1 MARSFMSTSTI
12 QPDLI
17 IALSQ
22 DRVSL
27 NMSEDISKGRLSWQ
41 TSFKVESIFLED
53 QISHALDQ
61 ALLENP
67 ALMDSFPCVEII
79 VLDRPHF
86 CVSSHYAQQGKLG
99 EIASRYLRMRVGDT
113 LTTDASE
120 NDSLICYSLPTETM
134 MMLKEYYANLD
145 CHHLNSVLWNY
156 FSTHQARPEK
166 DKIRLYLTLMRDTL
180 ILLAEKNNKLIFS
193 KNFLIKEQGDLYYYS
208 IACSR
213 MLRTD
218 ENWSVEL
225 KDESGSL
232 EWPGDSIL
240 RIEKRLSLPSLPVLM
255 SQYKVC
261 GS

>member
-1 MARSFMSTSTI
+1 MSTATI

-27 NMSEDISKGRLSWQ
+27 NMSEDISTGRSGWQ
-41 TSFKVESIFLED
+41 TSFKVDSIFLEE
-53 QISHALDQ
+53 QISHSLDL

-67 ALMDSFPCVEII
+67 ALMDSFPCVEVI
-79 VLDRPHF
+79 VLDRPNF
-86 CVSSHYAQQGKLG
+86 CLSRHYADQGKLG

-113 LTTDASE
+113 LTADASE
-120 NDSLICYSLPTETM
+120 NEVVICYSLPTETL
-134 MMLKEYYANLD
+134 MMLKEYYSNLD
-145 CHHLNSVLWNY
+145 CHHLNSILWNN
-156 FSTHQARPEK
+156 FSTLQARSEK
-166 DKIRLYLTLMRDTL
+166 NTIRLYLTLMRDTL

-193 KNFLIKEQGDLYYYS
+193 KNFLIKQQGDLYYYS

-213 MLRTD
+213 MLRTN
-218 ENWSVEL
+218 ENWLVEL
-225 KDESGSL
+225 ENEPGTF
-232 EWPGDSIL
+232 EWPGNSIL
-240 RIEKRLSLPSLPVLM
+240 KIGKRLSLPSLHVLM

>member
-1 MARSFMSTSTI
+1 MSRSLMSTATI

-27 NMSEDISKGRLSWQ
+27 NMSEDTSKGRLSWRS
-41 TSFKVESIFLED
+41 SFKVDSIFFEE

-61 ALLENP
+61 ALFENP
-67 ALMDSFPCVEII
+67 ALMDSFSCVEVI
-79 VLDRPHF
+79 VLDRPNF
-86 CVSSHYAQQGKLG
+86 CLSRHYADQGKLG

-113 LTTDASE
+113 LTADASE
-120 NDSLICYSLPTETM
+120 NDAVICYSLPTETL
-134 MMLKEYYANLD
+134 MMLKEYYSNLD
-145 CHHLNSVLWNY
+145 CHHLNSVLWNN
-156 FSTHQARPEK
+156 FSTLQERPEK
-166 DKIRLYLTLMRDTL
+166 NNIRLYLTLMRDTL

-213 MLRTD
+213 MLKAN
-218 ENWSVEL
+218 ENWVVEVQ
-225 KDESGSL
+225 DEHGTF

-240 RIEKRLSLPSLPVLM
+240 KIEKRLSLPSLHVLM

>member
-1 MARSFMSTSTI
+1 MSRSLMSTATI

-27 NMSEDISKGRLSWQ
+27 NMSENTSKGRSSWH
-41 TSFKVESIFLED
+41 TSFKIDSIFLVE

-61 ALLENP
+61 ALFENP
-67 ALMDSFPCVEII
+67 ALMDPFPYVEII

-86 CVSSHYAQQGKLG
+86 CVSRHYADQGKLG

-113 LTTDASE
+113 LSTDASE
-120 NDSLICYSLPTETM
+120 NDAVICYSLPTETLI
-134 MMLKEYYANLD
+134 MLKEYYSNLD
-145 CHHLNSVLWNY
+145 CHHLNSVLWNN
-156 FSTHQARPEK
+156 FSTQQARPEK
-166 DKIRLYLTLMRDTL
+166 DKVRMYLTLMGDML
-180 ILLAEKNNKLIFS
+180 ILMAEKNTKLIFS
-193 KNFLIKEQGDLYYYS
+193 KTFLIKEQGDLYYYS
-208 IACSR
+208 IACNR

-225 KDESGSL
+225 KDEPGTFEL
-232 EWPGDSIL
+232 PGDSIL
-240 RIEKRLSLPSLPVLM
+240 KIEKRLSLPSLPVLM